1 MGRAV
6 ISGWV
11 PKVKAVPLRGSS
23 IKPSN
28 DAGAS
33 EEIELP
39 PYGVCCVCLKRIED
53 VNESTY
59 LHSKLMR
66 HNHDECSPGGARYRR
81 AISRIK
87 KLGAQLLAQDARAQQ
102 DRERKEAAVQS

>member
-11 PKVKAVPLRGSS
+11 PKVRAVPLQHSS
-23 IKPSN
+23 VKPAN
-28 DAGAS
+28 DVDVS
-33 EEIELP
+33 EEVELP

-66 HNHDECSPGGARYRR
+66 HNQDECSPGGARYRR

-87 KLGAQLLAQDARAQQ
+87 KLGAQLLALDARAQQ